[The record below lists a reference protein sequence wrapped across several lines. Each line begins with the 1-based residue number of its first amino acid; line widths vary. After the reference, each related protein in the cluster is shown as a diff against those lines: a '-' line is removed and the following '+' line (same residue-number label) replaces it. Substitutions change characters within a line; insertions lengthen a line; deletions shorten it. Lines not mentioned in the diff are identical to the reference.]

1 MLALAAR
8 VLNAGLAIVCGVV
21 ALRIG
26 LGVSRAV
33 HAPQDPRAGQSPR
46 PERPGPLP
54 APGAARAHVPF
65 SARAVI
71 VERDLFHEPTLAP
84 AQSPASEP
92 EEIEA
97 TALPLSLL
105 GTISSHDAQLGA
117 AAIWNAERRQRLV
130 VVAGDWV
137 AGGRANVVEIER
149 RRVLLDEG
157 GVVRELVFDDDDPRP
172 PKRRPLR
179 QRRARRQRGRR

>member
-1 MLALAAR
+1 MLAIAIHA
-8 VLNAGLAIVCGVV
+8 LNAGLAVGCGVL

-26 LGVSRAV
+26 LALSHVVREPREISAGP
-33 HAPQDPRAGQSPR
+33 APRSEQ
-46 PERPGPLP
+46 PGPSPVPGRTRP
-54 APGAARAHVPF
+54 AW
-65 SARAVI
+65 SARRVI
-71 VERDLFHEPTLAP
+71 VERDLFHEPTLAQ
-84 AQSPASEP
+84 AASPEAEP
-92 EEIEA
+92 EELE
-97 TALPLSLL
+97 TTGLPLSLL
-105 GTISSHDAQLGA
+105 GTISSRDTEIGA

-130 VVAGDWV
+130 VVEGDWV

-179 QRRARRQRGRR
+179 QRRVRRQRGRR